1 MKVLRYIIFGII
13 AFTTLWL
20 NAQEVNVKI
29 EQSGVDVSAL
39 DTLDED
45 SPLEISCIDAPAES
59 VIEISVYCESGW
71 KTLASYPA
79 SIGSVIFNPADYTKE
94 VGNVNLWA
102 DAEQF
107 MLNDERDVAFLVRIQ
122 CRNAGSEIYSK
133 VFNWILLPAQPK
145 AKVLKYEYDYNF
157 DFNYM
162 ENSEITIEVES
173 QRANHIL
180 IIYDDRQSFDYPRMF
195 MFTDPQLNCGSHIV
209 WTEYYFDWGAYFRF
223 DCINKY
229 GGIVG
234 KDYLCTTD
242 YIDDPQLLKRIEEL
256 RNDYIMS
263 VDDCGTDNP
272 FKIESDRITFH
283 TTPSSVEI
291 FDIAGLRVL
300 SETQSHTVYT
310 GNLPK
315 GIYVVRATFE
325 NGKSIVKKIIR
336 R

>member
-1 MKVLRYIIFGII
+1 MKDIRYIIFGII

-29 EQSGVDVSAL
+29 EQSGVDISAL

-45 SPLEISCIDAPAES
+45 SPLKISCTDAPAES

-79 SIGSVIFNPADYTKE
+79 SIESMIFNPADYTKE
-94 VGNVNLWA
+94 AGDVNHWA

-107 MLNDERDVAFLVRIQ
+107 MLNDERDASFLVRIQ
-122 CRNAGSEIYSK
+122 CCNADSEIYKK

-162 ENSEITIEVES
+162 ENSEISIEIES

-180 IIYDDRQSFDYPRMF
+180 IHYDDRQSFEYPRMF
-195 MFTDPQLNCGSHIV
+195 KYTDPQLNCGPHIV

-223 DCINKY
+223 ECINKY

-234 KDYLCTTD
+234 NDYLCTTD

-256 RNDYIMS
+256 RNGYIMS
-263 VDDCGTDNP
+263 VDDCLTDNP
-272 FKIESDRITFH
+272 FKIENHRITFF
-283 TTPSSVEI
+283 TTPASVEI
-291 FDIAGLRVL
+291 YDISGLLVT
-300 SETQSHTVYT
+300 SEVKSQTVYT
-310 GNLPK
+310 GNLSK
-315 GIYVVRATFE
+315 GIYVVKAHFE
-325 NGKSIVKKIIR
+325 NARHILKKIVLK
-336 R
+336 